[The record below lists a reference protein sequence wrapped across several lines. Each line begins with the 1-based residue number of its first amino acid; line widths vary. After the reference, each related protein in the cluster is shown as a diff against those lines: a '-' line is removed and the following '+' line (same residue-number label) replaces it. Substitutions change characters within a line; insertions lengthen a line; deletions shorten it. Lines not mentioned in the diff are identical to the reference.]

1 MKKNKKGFNYFEA
14 FVNLSEYSLSS
25 AEILHKTLA
34 EFKASEMP
42 QKVKEMHE
50 IEHSA
55 DIAKHEL
62 MNHLVKEFLPPIE
75 REDIINLSQEIDDVT
90 DAVEDV
96 LLFINMFNIKRI
108 PPEILKFTNLISICC
123 KSMYEALLE
132 FQNFKTSKILHD
144 KIVEINHLEE
154 EGDGLYME
162 MMSNLYS
169 SSKDPVELMTWTEIL
184 HRLEKCCDKCED
196 VADTIEQ
203 IVMKNS

>member
-1 MKKNKKGFNYFEA
+1 MKRNKKGFNYFEA
-14 FVNLSEYSLSS
+14 FVNLSKYSLSS

-34 EFKASEMP
+34 DFKASELP
-42 QKVKEMHE
+42 NKVKEMHE

-75 REDIINLSQEIDDVT
+75 REDIITLAQGIDDVT
-90 DAVEDV
+90 DCVEDV
-96 LLFINMFNIKRI
+96 LLFINMFNIKEIRSG
-108 PPEILKFTNLISICC
+108 ILKFTELISTLC
-123 KSMYEALLE
+123 KSVHDALIE
-132 FQNFKTSKILHD
+132 FQNFKNSKTLHG

-162 MMSNLYS
+162 MMRGLYS
-169 SSKDPVELMTWTEIL
+169 SSKDAIELMTWTEIL